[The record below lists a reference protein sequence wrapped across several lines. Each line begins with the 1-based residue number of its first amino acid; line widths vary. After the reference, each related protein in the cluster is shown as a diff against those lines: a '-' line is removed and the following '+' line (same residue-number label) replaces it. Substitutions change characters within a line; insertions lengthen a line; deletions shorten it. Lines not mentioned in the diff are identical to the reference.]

1 MLDTAAAY
9 PGEHVTATSMRIV
22 IAGFVLILGVAIL
35 AVFIWMG
42 RGEQKDSGRPDLL
55 GSRVTIR
62 EIASRY
68 RVTWSPSKLGVSIH
82 DHQKQTLEGGGSAV
96 YKIAWGFLVIWLFM
110 TGVFLVIAGV
120 ADTIENFRE
129 QRQLN
134 AAIYVAVALAICAA
148 WIPIFRIHSKSAK
161 QVREIQRDIERIRTD
176 QKLAGDPNGV
186 DVHSRY
192 PDHAELEEGK
202 SAFLWVG
209 FVMLCVAWAFA
220 LAATVQTKAWT
231 LPSPQLGTMLFVA
244 PGYGLLTG
252 WLLYAASLNFGVAYC
267 ADSCPDGVRAVPEG
281 SSSYA
286 YRGSPWPI
294 AVATIA
300 LICASAIPDPSQP
313 VPLVLALL
321 LFTPRYRANLWATAV
336 GLLGIGLGALH
347 VWSARS

>member
-22 IAGFVLILGVAIL
+22 IAGFVLMLGVAIL

-42 RGEQKDSGRPDLL
+42 RGEQNDSGKRDLL

-68 RVTWSPSKLGVSIH
+68 RTTWSPSKLGVSIH
-82 DHQKQTLEGGGSAV
+82 DHQKQTHAGSVV

-110 TGVFLVIAGV
+110 TGVFLVISGV
-120 ADTIENFRE
+120 ADTMENFRE

-134 AAIYVAVALAICAA
+134 AAIYVAVALVICAA
-148 WIPIFRIHSKSAK
+148 WIPIFRIHSKSSK
-161 QVREIQRDIERIRTD
+161 EIREIQQEVEHIRIIE
-176 QKLAGDPNGV
+176 KEANDPNGV
-186 DVHSRY
+186 EVHDRY
-192 PDHAELEEGK
+192 PDHTELEDGK
-202 SAFLWVG
+202 SAFLWVS

-267 ADSCPDGVRAVPEG
+267 ADSYPDGVCAVPEG
-281 SSSYA
+281 ANGYA
-286 YRGSPWPI
+286 YRGSSWPI
-294 AVATIA
+294 VVATIA
-300 LICASAIPDPSQP
+300 CICAFAIPDPSQP
-313 VPLVLALL
+313 VPLVLSLL
-321 LFTPRYRANLWATAV
+321 LFTPRYRSNLWATAI
-336 GLLGIGLGALH
+336 GLLGIGLGILH
-347 VWSARS
+347 AWLARS